1 MIFNRQINDE
11 ILLQET
17 PEKLVSKYLNVVR
30 KLIHKFWKKLNPSNS
45 ELEIIEE
52 IIVKRLPIRLT
63 KWQSKAEG
71 ETYALTLLMEC
82 TQILCN
88 DVLDLQL
95 LRKKSPKLIL
105 KYVSYI
111 SARVDYLTNTNYFK
125 SQDAADVLQW
135 VQHRLLERLRKG
147 SFDSFESKEGTLFRT
162 YLYRVVKNLFTDA
175 RRSLYQTQKNQ
186 QQLELKSA
194 LLAGKSEVGANPFE
208 LFSDEQSQKLQ
219 LRRLRQIF
227 LLYAVST
234 RIKFELCLKGS
245 YCLLIT
251 EDEVSKLALSQKDTQ
266 KMLSFFGA
274 DYQHVSMG
282 LVWREL
288 SGFISLWEGKNLHPD
303 TLRKW
308 FTRQRNQIIAK
319 LLALTMIDR
328 ELGTGNSIE
337 QQSKFLLHKINTN
350 RTVAKYAVE
359 WLGDI
364 AYTYYLS

>member
-11 ILLQET
+11 ILLQEA
-17 PEKLVSKYLNVVR
+17 PEKLISKYSNVVQG
-30 KLIHKFWKKLNPSNS
+30 LIHKFWKKLNASDS

-52 IIVKRLPIRLT
+52 IILKRLPIRLS
-63 KWQSKAEG
+63 KWQSKANG
-71 ETYALTLLMEC
+71 ETYALTLLIEC

-95 LRKKSPKLIL
+95 LRKKSPKLVL

-111 SARVDYLTNTNYFK
+111 GARIDYLVNTNYFQ

-135 VQHRLLERLRKG
+135 VQQRLLERLRKG
-147 SFDSFESKEGTLFRT
+147 SFDLFESKEGTLFRT

-175 RRSLYQTQKNQ
+175 HRSLYQTQKNR
-186 QQLELKSA
+186 QQLELKAELVGS
-194 LLAGKSEVGANPFE
+194 KREVGGNPFDR
-208 LFSDEQSQKLQ
+208 LSDAQSQKLQ

-227 LLYAVST
+227 LLYAT
-234 RIKFELCLKGS
+234 PIRLKFELCLKGS
-245 YCLLIT
+245 YYLILS
-251 EDEVSKLALSQKDTQ
+251 EREIHQLALPPKDAQ
-266 KMLSFFGA
+266 KMLDFFGA

-282 LVWREL
+282 LVWKQL
-288 SGFISLWEGKNLHPD
+288 VVFISLREGKTLHPD

-319 LLALTMIDR
+319 LLALTMIDKD
-328 ELGTGNSIE
+328 LGSGSSLD
-337 QQSKFLLHKINTN
+337 QQSKFLLHKINAN

-359 WLGDI
+359 WFGDI
-364 AYTYYLS
+364 VYTYYE